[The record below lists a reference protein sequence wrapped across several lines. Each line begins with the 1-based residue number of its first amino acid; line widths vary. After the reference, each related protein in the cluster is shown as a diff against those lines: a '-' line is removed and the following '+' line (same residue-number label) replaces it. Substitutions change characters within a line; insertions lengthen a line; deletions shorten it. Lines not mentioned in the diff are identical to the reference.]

1 VREGALKNC
10 RSILLI
16 GTDFDIVDVFDE
28 ELGNRVEVEDGESKR
43 LRTITA
49 AVPHGRLKLR
59 KENMPIHI
67 CNCRKQTKDMER
79 HSVLFFAAKVFHT
92 PTRKS

>member
-1 VREGALKNC
+1 M
-10 RSILLI
+10 
-16 GTDFDIVDVFDE
+16 VDVFDE
-28 ELGNRVEVEDGESKR
+28 ELGNRADVEDGESKR

-49 AVPHGRLKLR
+49 SVPHGRLNLR

-92 PTRKS
+92 PTRKSW